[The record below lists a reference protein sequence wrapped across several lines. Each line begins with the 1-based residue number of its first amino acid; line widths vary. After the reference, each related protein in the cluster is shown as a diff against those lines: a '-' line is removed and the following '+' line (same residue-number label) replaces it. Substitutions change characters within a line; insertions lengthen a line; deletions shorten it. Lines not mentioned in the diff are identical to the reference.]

1 MLVYAGSLTAEARAL
16 LLALMQAAMGGL
28 RVAWANFGH
37 EKADVMIVT
46 RSLDAEWVVRIATDG
61 APSCSNVFTAFDPDS
76 FI

>member
-1 MLVYAGSLTAEARAL
+1 MLVYAGSVTAEARAL

-28 RVAWANFGH
+28 RVAWANFEH

-46 RSLDAEWVVRIATDG
+46 RSLDAEWLVRRATDG
-61 APSCSNVFTAFDPDS
+61 APSNSNVFTAFDPDS